1 MITHGL
7 SWLPAFPQ
15 VRDIH
20 SLKSTT
26 FWGQQVLY
34 WESEGSEAELEF
46 SPGFLEMH
54 ASLQG
59 QYWTIPP
66 RTLEQDNSLVLS

>member
-7 SWLPAFPQ
+7 AWLLASPQ

-20 SLKSTT
+20 SLRTTT
-26 FWGQQVLY
+26 FWGQQELY

-46 SPGFLEMH
+46 SPGFLEAH

-59 QYWTIPP
+59 HYWTIPL
-66 RTLEQDNSLVLS
+66 RTPEQDNSLALA